1 MNEEDLLEGF
11 EKFRAGRKLSSYGPS
26 ITVVKGG
33 RLGINRSAYEQY
45 FENHPFV
52 EMYFKPATRTVG
64 LKLLKEPTTDA
75 YRVRVSKSNAVQ
87 INCMGFFKYYKIDT
101 SKKHTT
107 DILSFYADDGILLL
121 KILED

>member
-1 MNEEDLLEGF
+1 MKDEDLLQGF
-11 EKFRAGRKLSSYGPS
+11 QKFRAGRKLSSYGPS

-33 RLGINRSAYEQY
+33 RLGINRSAYERY

-52 EMYFKPATRTVG
+52 EMYFKPSTRTVG

-87 INCMGFFKYYKIDT
+87 VNCMGFFKYYKIDT

-107 DILSFYADDGILLL
+107 EILSFYHDEEILLL